1 MTKSYLLPVY
11 CCVIF
16 ICFGS
21 AAITSQN
28 MIVNGDLESWTAGVP
43 DGWGPLI
50 ENITQETTIVHGGNS
65 SAKHTSTTTS
75 KKFNQE
81 LSGIVAGQEYTIS
94 YWYYDNDPA
103 AKTRIWS
110 YWLSGGTTL
119 PDNADELRPSAYSSD
134 NPGWQNFDAVTHCP
148 NRSRGF
154 RFEVRVYQESRLRR
168 RCFLRRFHI
177 YR

>member
-1 MTKSYLLPVY
+1 MTKSYLLPVI
-11 CCVIF
+11 VLSVF
-16 ICFGS
+16 FSFGNT
-21 AAITSQN
+21 AKSQN
-28 MIVNGDLESWTAGVP
+28 LVVNGDLESWTAGVP
-43 DGWGPLI
+43 DGWGLV

-103 AKTRIWS
+103 ARTRIWS

-119 PDNADELRPSAYSSD
+119 PDNADVLAPSTL
-134 NPGWQNFDAVTHCP
+134 FK
-148 NRSRGF
+148 
-154 RFEVRVYQESRLRR
+154 
-168 RCFLRRFHI
+168 
-177 YR
+177 